1 MIRLRQA
8 LHAVCL
14 TLSASAGRQLTSAE
28 IQELE
33 PLCSIIAEGI
43 PIRPISSYALREFAE
58 KVRKSGL
65 IENGQADDLRGLLED
80 AESLK
85 LLVS

>member
-1 MIRLRQA
+1 M

-14 TLSASAGRQLTSAE
+14 TLSASASTRLTLGE
-28 IQELE
+28 TQELE
-33 PLCSIIAEGI
+33 RLCSIIAEGI
-43 PIRPISSYALREFAE
+43 PSRPISSYAMRQFAE

-65 IENGQADDLRGLLED
+65 TEKGQADDLKDLLED